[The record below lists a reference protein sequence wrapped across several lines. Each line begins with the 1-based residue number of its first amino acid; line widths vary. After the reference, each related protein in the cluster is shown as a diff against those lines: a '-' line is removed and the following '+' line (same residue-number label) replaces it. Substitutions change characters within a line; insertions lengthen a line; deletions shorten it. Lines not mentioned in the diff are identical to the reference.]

1 MGSLK
6 IRLGK
11 GKARLQKSKKLIGLK
26 TMKSRSTEP
35 VTPKN
40 IKEEQQIHERLGGFQ
55 IFDIGKKKSADKA
68 LDKLRKSDEVEIG
81 THVYVTRDGDA
92 PLVPT
97 GEIYITFELGVDEEE
112 QAIVLDEFNLKLISR
127 RDVNK
132 VRASVTEN
140 SMNPVKV
147 SFFLEKV
154 SLVEKAHADMDSVLE
169 TYSLP
174 EPNEHLFKYQ
184 WHLKN
189 TGTIP
194 NSTPLHRINQNAEL
208 KVLDAWN
215 RLGNKGSSDITI
227 AVIDMGFDLSHPDLQ
242 GNIVHPFDVWENA
255 PFSQPKRFRSH
266 GTPCAGVAIAR
277 ETGFGTVGVAP
288 NSKFM
293 PVSGTGFSIRDTEV
307 MFEHCAEKGA
317 DIISCSWGSIKPEH
331 ELDSEKEDI
340 IRKAATQ
347 GRGGKGCV
355 VLYAAGNENA
365 EVINHY
371 GKHPDVICVGASTA
385 QDVHAFYSNRGFEI
399 DVVAPSNGDWPLIAP
414 RASWDSGHWYD
425 GHEIDNQYKHFGGTS
440 AATPLVAGVCAL
452 MLTANPNLT
461 AKAVREILITTADK
475 IGHPSEY
482 VNGHSRRYGY
492 GRVNADKAVAE
503 SIRRLESGGISEPTV
518 EPEVS
523 SGKGLFRFSV
533 SRQESVGY
541 GVQIGVFAEY
551 GNVLIQAE
559 KLQKLYNNV
568 AVVVNINELG
578 GKTVYKVLLGQ
589 YAAVADARNLLNKMR
604 SQGLDGFIANY
615 KQLK

>member
-1 MGSLK
+1 MSSFK

-11 GKARLQKSKKLIGLK
+11 GKAKVQKSKKLIGLK
-26 TMKSRSTEP
+26 TMKSRSAEP

-40 IKEEQQIHERLGGFQ
+40 IKEEQQVHERLGGFK
-55 IFDIGKKKSADKA
+55 IFDIGNKKNANKA
-68 LDKLRKSDEVEIG
+68 LDKLRKDDEVEVG
-81 THVYVTRDGDA
+81 THVYVINDGDA

-97 GEIYITFELGVDEEE
+97 GDIYITFEIGVDEEE
-112 QAIVLDEFNLKLISR
+112 QAIVLSEFNLELVSR

-132 VRASVTEN
+132 VRVSVTAN

-147 SFFLEKV
+147 AYFLEKV

-184 WHLKN
+184 WHMKN

-194 NSTPLHRINQNAEL
+194 DSHPLHRTNQNAEL

-215 RLGNKGSSDITI
+215 RLGNKGSGDITI
-227 AVIDMGFDLSHPDLQ
+227 AIIDMGFDLSHPDLQ

-255 PFSQPKRFRSH
+255 PFSQPKRFRTH

-288 NSKFM
+288 NAKFM

-307 MFEHCAEKGA
+307 MFEHCVDKGA

-355 VLYAAGNENA
+355 ILYAAGNENQ

-414 RASWDSGHWYD
+414 RASWDTGHWYD
-425 GHEIDNQYKHFGGTS
+425 GNEIDNQYKHFGGTS
-440 AATPLVAGVCAL
+440 ASTPLVAGVCAL
-452 MLTANPNLT
+452 ILTANPNLT
-461 AKAVREILITTADK
+461 AKAVKDILIKTADK
-475 IGHPSEY
+475 IGHSSEY

-503 SIRRLESGGISEPTV
+503 SIRRLESGGLEDAVV
-518 EPEVS
+518 EPAVS
-523 SGKGLFRFSV
+523 SGQGLFRFSV
-533 SRQESVGY
+533 ARQESTGF
-541 GVQIGVFAEY
+541 GVQIGVYREY

-559 KLQKLYNNV
+559 KLQQLYKDV
-568 AVVVNINELG
+568 AVVVNINELDG
-578 GKTVYKVLLGQ
+578 GTVYKVLLGQ
-589 YAAVADARNLLNKMR
+589 YASVTDARTLLNKMR

-615 KQLK
+615 EQLK

>member
-1 MGSLK
+1 MSSLK

-11 GKARLQKSKKLIGLK
+11 GKAKLQKSKKLIGLK
-26 TMKSRSTEP
+26 TMKSRSADP

-40 IKEEQQIHERLGGFQ
+40 IKEEQQVHERLGGFQ
-55 IFDIGKKKSADKA
+55 IFDIGKKKNADKA
-68 LDKLRKSDEVEIG
+68 LDKLRRADEVEIG
-81 THVYVTRDGDA
+81 THVYVTKNGDA
-92 PLVPT
+92 PFVPT
-97 GEIYITFELGVDEEE
+97 GDIYITFEIGVDEEE
-112 QAIVLDEFNLKLISR
+112 QAIVLNEFNLKLASR
-127 RDVNK
+127 RNINK
-132 VRASVTEN
+132 IRASVTEN

-147 SFFLEKV
+147 AYFLEKV

-189 TGTIP
+189 TGVIP
-194 NSTPLHRINQNAEL
+194 GTNPLHRINRNAEL

-227 AVIDMGFDLSHPDLQ
+227 AVIDMGFDLDHPDLQ
-242 GNIVHPFDVWENA
+242 GNIVHAFDVWGVK
-255 PFSQPKRFRSH
+255 PFSEPKRFRTH

-277 ETGFGTVGVAP
+277 ETGFGTIGVAP

-307 MFEHCAEKGA
+307 MFGHCVNKGA
-317 DIISCSWGSIKPEH
+317 DIISCSWGPIKPEH
-331 ELDSEKEDI
+331 ELDDEKEDI
-340 IRKAATQ
+340 IRDAATK
-347 GRGGKGCV
+347 GRNGKGCV
-355 VLYAAGNENA
+355 ILYAAGNENA
-365 EVINHY
+365 EVLNHY
-371 GKHPDVICVGASTA
+371 SRHPDVICVGASTT

-399 DVVAPSNGDWPLIAP
+399 DVVAPSNGDWPLITP
-414 RASWDSGHWYD
+414 RASWDTGDWHD
-425 GHEIDNQYKHFGGTS
+425 GNEIDNQYKHFGGTS

-452 MLTANPNLT
+452 ILTANPNLT
-461 AKAVREILITTADK
+461 AKEVKDVLIKTADK

-518 EPEVS
+518 EPQIS
-523 SGKGLFRFSV
+523 SGRGLFRFSV
-533 SRQESVGY
+533 NRQESVGF
-541 GVQIGVFAEY
+541 GVQIGAFAEY

-559 KLQKLYNNV
+559 KLQKLFTNIP
-568 AVVVNINELG
+568 VVVNINEIEG
-578 GKTVYKVLLGQ
+578 RTVYKILLGQ
-589 YAAVADARNLLNKMR
+589 FSAVSDARNLLRAMRNK
-604 SQGLDGFIANY
+604 GLDGFIANY
-615 KQLK
+615 EMLK